1 VSDEKQIVPAT
12 DHHQGAP
19 RLATPASLARRNS
32 VAAGGCRVRPGRDG
46 AIAHEA
52 RHPGRA
58 AVHADATFAAFS
70 GRREPM
76 YQVTFSEQAMRE
88 LNRLDKL
95 AQLDAIEPISALKA
109 TDLANPREPL
119 GQFRRGQ
126 RSLYRLRSGDFR
138 FYFEVSG
145 DNLHVLYILHRNSL
159 EDFLLR
165 NKLPVTEQQLVEQHS
180 KFWKYLESL
189 TK

>member
-1 VSDEKQIVPAT
+1 
-12 DHHQGAP
+12 
-19 RLATPASLARRNS
+19 
-32 VAAGGCRVRPGRDG
+32 
-46 AIAHEA
+46 
-52 RHPGRA
+52 
-58 AVHADATFAAFS
+58 
-70 GRREPM
+70 M

-88 LNRLDKL
+88 VNKLDQL
-95 AQLDAIEPISALKA
+95 AQLEAIDPITNLKA

-119 GQFRRGQ
+119 GRFNRGQ
-126 RSLYRLRSGDFR
+126 KSFFRLRSGDFR
-138 FYFEVSG
+138 FYFEVCE
-145 DNLHVLYILHRNSL
+145 DTLHIAYILHRNSL